1 MRIYVYG
8 AIPYIHRTQKY
19 YASVAAVALKPSFWQ
34 HNFAGLDMSSA
45 WRTTGYP
52 NRSSSDSCR
61 QANAHSV
68 VLIPTEWKL
77 FGPMSVLL
85 SINN

>member
-1 MRIYVYG
+1 VYICVWRHPLHTSNTEVLCLCG
-8 AIPYIHRTQKY
+8 SSGTEAFFL
-19 YASVAAVALKPSFWQ
+19 AAQIRWVGHVVPWS
-34 HNFAGLDMSSA
+34 
-45 WRTTGYP
+45 TTGYP

-77 FGPMSVLL
+77 FGPMSILL